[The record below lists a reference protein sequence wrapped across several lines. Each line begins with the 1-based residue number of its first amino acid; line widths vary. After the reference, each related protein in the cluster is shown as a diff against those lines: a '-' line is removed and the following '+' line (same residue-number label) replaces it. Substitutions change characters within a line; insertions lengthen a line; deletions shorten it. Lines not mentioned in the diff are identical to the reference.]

1 MQNKERNTAAWF
13 TRGMHEAAKEPAST
27 PGNVRNE
34 DAQLSRKEYM
44 VDIPLLAM
52 VIASAVSLI
61 VVSPRKA
68 RQEALRALR
77 EYDEAKFVHA
87 SVSKLTAAH

>member
-1 MQNKERNTAAWF
+1 
-13 TRGMHEAAKEPAST
+13 
-27 PGNVRNE
+27 
-34 DAQLSRKEYM
+34 M

-68 RQEALRALR
+68 RQEALRAWK
-77 EYDEAKFVHA
+77 EYDEANFVDA
-87 SVSKLTAAH
+87 SVSKSTAPH